1 MCSLWHLPTT
11 RCLSPSTVTSIS
23 VVLKEFVV
31 GQKDLPRFR
40 NELSLLNRL
49 SQCDGVVKILSAFLD
64 GDRAYIE
71 MPRYTFGSLLQ
82 WVRDTNPSAEVRLQS
97 AHRIASA
104 LERIHALGVVHC
116 DIKPDNVF
124 VDDDGLPYIGDFD
137 VSMPTADRTRL
148 FSTQTIAHGGTP
160 AYMAP
165 ELIRGQS
172 ATKASDIY
180 SLGLVILDLF
190 GDGTPRAVGAAPVV
204 PRSLAN
210 ALKTLLES
218 MLLADPAARP
228 SASSVV
234 GSAAFRGVLVSAP
247 LPIVAPLYWN
257 QPRLVGTIPLLVD
270 VTAEMRDVLQQI
282 VDRTIVQGALGIGRD
297 IPPGTPPYSKLAIA
311 KVERVESPALYKRYL
326 SLCDALRTK
335 HHGATPTPAAP
346 AAETDGW
353 YDDNVLY
360 APMNVV
366 GEKWLFHSTTW
377 TAVPKIVRDGF
388 DMRLSGG
395 AFGSGSYFAENAC
408 KADQY
413 ARRNDSD
420 EYPLLL
426 CRVALGAC
434 VPTSVS
440 RDTVRRPP
448 CIHGHYDDA
457 PCDHPRADS
466 HYAKCKRKD
475 TIGAVERHREFVIF
489 DLHQAYPQFILTYK
503 RTK

>member
-1 MCSLWHLPTT
+1 MTCEAEPYTANANLQFARIADRLAERLIAAARPQISAARCYSRKRQSAVRDVEHKALQLAGSIYPEIAVDAGLPH
-11 RCLSPSTVTSIS
+11 RKLEEFDNVQPVASSNHPMFVAVNGDQLS

-64 GDRAYIE
+64 GHRAYIE

-234 GSAAFRGVLVSAP
+234 GSAAFRSVLVSAP

-270 VTAEMRDVLQQI
+270 VTAEMRDVLQQL
-282 VDRTIVQGALGIGRD
+282 VDRTIVQGALGMAATSHPVR
-297 IPPGTPPYSKLAIA
+297 PHTRSWQ
-311 KVERVESPALYKRYL
+311 SPRWSASSRRP
-326 SLCDALRTK
+326 STS
-335 HHGATPTPAAP
+335 ATSPSATRCAP
-346 AAETDGW
+346 
-353 YDDNVLY
+353 
-360 APMNVV
+360 
-366 GEKWLFHSTTW
+366 STT
-377 TAVPKIVRDGF
+377 APR
-388 DMRLSGG
+388 
-395 AFGSGSYFAENAC
+395 
-408 KADQY
+408 
-413 ARRNDSD
+413 
-420 EYPLLL
+420 
-426 CRVALGAC
+426 
-434 VPTSVS
+434 
-440 RDTVRRPP
+440 RRPR
-448 CIHGHYDDA
+448 
-457 PCDHPRADS
+457 PR
-466 HYAKCKRKD
+466 RP
-475 TIGAVERHREFVIF
+475 R
-489 DLHQAYPQFILTYK
+489 
-503 RTK
+503 RTAGTKTMCCTRP